1 MRSSPSGT
9 IQGLFRSANRWFERT
24 PRRALNDAYEAAI
37 AIKAIED
44 NHFGGGKIASESGE
58 YSQNVYGY
66 FRSQLTSNLRT
77 IRVRLTEF
85 KLSDSVIRATRS
97 SRSPDQIDVDEVAT
111 ELQTIDISNDA
122 RATLRKLKF
131 IDQVLSRYRAV
142 PSEPAQTEA
151 AAGERQRQG
160 GLRFG
165 RAAPPGGLAPNGSAA
180 MLSATAKDEAQ
191 MRQARR
197 AGKSDVK
204 SSVLK
209 DTASLTDK
217 TGVLP
222 RSILRTVDRITREL
236 DPAAENEVV
245 DEFRDSKARTA
256 VSLRFILLLIIVP
269 LLTHQVSKNFI
280 VGPIVD
286 AVRPVEETTIF
297 LNEEMEEEAIR
308 ELNLFRERLQFER
321 LVGVAPELTNDAI
334 DEQVKEKAQDI
345 EVAYRRRSGGA
356 VKNVFADILSVLAFV
371 SILMIS
377 KREIAT
383 LKSFIDEVVYGL
395 SDSAKAFI
403 IILLTDTF
411 VGFHS
416 PHGWEIILEGAAR
429 HFGLPAN
436 RDFIFIFIAT
446 FPVILDTVFK
456 YWIFRYL
463 NRISPSAVSTYKTM
477 NE

>member
-1 MRSSPSGT
+1 MRSSSSNA
-9 IQGLFRSANRWFERT
+9 IQGLFRSADRWFQRT
-24 PRRALNDAYEAAI
+24 PKRALNDAYEAAI
-37 AIKAIED
+37 AIKSIED
-44 NHFGGGKIASESGE
+44 NHFDGKKIAPESGE
-58 YSQNVYGY
+58 YSQNVYSY

-97 SRSPDQIDVDEVAT
+97 GRNTDQIEVSDGAS
-111 ELQTIDISNDA
+111 ELQTVDISNDA

-131 IDQVLSRYRAV
+131 IDQVLSRY
-142 PSEPAQTEA
+142 SA
-151 AAGERQRQG
+151 AATEPEPNDPPPQNQRRRERAIAPN
-160 GLRFG
+160 
-165 RAAPPGGLAPNGSAA
+165 RAAMNGSAA
-180 MLSATAKDEAQ
+180 MISAAAQDETR
-191 MRQARR
+191 MRNARRR
-197 AGKSDVK
+197 AGGDTSM
-204 SSVLK
+204 LK
-209 DTASLTDK
+209 ETASLTDK

-236 DPAAENEVV
+236 DPASENEVV

-269 LLTHQVSKNFI
+269 LLTHQISKNFI

-286 AVRPVEETTIF
+286 AIRPAEETVVF
-297 LNEEMEEEAIR
+297 LNEEMEEEAIH
-308 ELNLFRERLQFER
+308 ELNLFRDRLQFER
-321 LVGVAPELTNDAI
+321 LIGETPALTNEAI
-334 DEQVKEKAQDI
+334 DERVREKASEI
-345 EVAYRRRSGGA
+345 GRVYRRRSGSA
-356 VKNVFADILSVLAFV
+356 VKNVFADLLSVLAFAT
-371 SILMIS
+371 ILAAS
-377 KREIAT
+377 KREIAV

-416 PHGWEIILEGAAR
+416 PHGWEILLEGAAR
-429 HFGLPAN
+429 HFGLPAS
-436 RDFIFIFIAT
+436 RDFIFLFIAT

-463 NRISPSAVSTYKTM
+463 NRISPSAVATYKTM